1 LLSDHVRFWFGSGI
15 PGRSVWCSI
24 ILVAGVHVSHA
35 DEVRQPARLGE
46 DVQHHGRRKR
56 AITNQPMKVRT
67 CQSKKIATR
76 TTTVFSKA
84 TVRITCEGGVL
95 AHPAPWLGIDEFGP
109 AGIVGGFSTWG

>member
-46 DVQHHGRRKR
+46 DVQHHGRKQR
-56 AITNQPMKVRT
+56 
-67 CQSKKIATR
+67 
-76 TTTVFSKA
+76 
-84 TVRITCEGGVL
+84 
-95 AHPAPWLGIDEFGP
+95 D
-109 AGIVGGFSTWG
+109 VGEMLSP